1 MADSRPSVHRCW
13 VDVSGTPVSLL
24 GKIFVIT
31 LSFVKMDVP
40 VKPAPGY
47 CCIPLPSFLGSCC
60 KFHQPCYF
68 QAVIIRCSHN
78 AAQGD
83 FLFWNCR
90 CFYIDLHPGLLS
102 GDTKFMFSIPMQ
114 NSSRP
119 VVQVRPCHGRRLNR
133 LDQGSRLCSGFNN
146 SIQSLLWIA
155 TKKWHTYTVLILS
168 VSASPIAAL
177 SGVLLK

>member
-1 MADSRPSVHRCW
+1 M
-13 VDVSGTPVSLL
+13 DVSGTPVSLL

-68 QAVIIRCSHN
+68 QAAIIRCSHN
-78 AAQGD
+78 AAQED